1 MYISNLEKKKAQ
13 AAATEKEVEKKKI
26 TDSLQETRNKVSK
39 LKKMSKQLVAEAD
52 LLAADAE
59 KKHKMDLLVKF
70 NALRA
75 KSVSKRKA
83 AESEEK
89 NIEQL
94 QNRLKNYWILRDNL
108 HYGYCLQV
116 NF

>member
-1 MYISNLEKKKAQ
+1 
-13 AAATEKEVEKKKI
+13 
-26 TDSLQETRNKVSK
+26 
-39 LKKMSKQLVAEAD
+39 MSEQLVAEAD
-52 LLAADAE
+52 QLAADAE

-83 AESEEK
+83 AESEK

-94 QNRLKNYWILRDNL
+94 QKRLKNYWILRDNL

-116 NF
+116 IL